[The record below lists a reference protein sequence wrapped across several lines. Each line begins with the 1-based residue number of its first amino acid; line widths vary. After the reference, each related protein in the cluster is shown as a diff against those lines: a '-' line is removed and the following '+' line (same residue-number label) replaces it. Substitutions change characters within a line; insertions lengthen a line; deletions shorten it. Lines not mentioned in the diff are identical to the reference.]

1 MSAIAG
7 IYHLNEEPVNLQH
20 GQILMKLYR
29 NILLIVF
36 KHGIHESIFLGCHA
50 QWITPESVGEQLPF
64 YDYERQCA
72 ITADAIIDNRKELFE
87 KLQVLTSRS
96 KSHLPIVN

>member
-7 IYHLNEEPVNLQH
+7 IYHLNDEPINLEH
-20 GQILMKLYR
+20 GNRMMKELEKYPANDIR
-29 NILLIVF
+29 TWHSDKV
-36 KHGIHESIFLGCHA
+36 FLGCHA
-50 QWITPESVGEQLPF
+50 QWITPESVGERLPF

-87 KLQVLTSRS
+87 KLQV
-96 KSHLPIVN
+96 KPSHQNRITDSEL